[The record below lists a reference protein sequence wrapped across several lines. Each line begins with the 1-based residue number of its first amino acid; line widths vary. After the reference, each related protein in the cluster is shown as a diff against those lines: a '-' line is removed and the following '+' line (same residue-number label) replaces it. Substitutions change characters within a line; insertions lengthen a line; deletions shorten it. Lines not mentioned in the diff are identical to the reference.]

1 MYVREA
7 KVERYLCEQIASLP
21 DPALCEKHV
30 SPGRRGVPDR
40 LISFRGFMFLVE
52 TKAPRGKLAVAQRR
66 DHELRARCGIR
77 VFCLY
82 TIEQVDGFIESL
94 ELL

>member
-1 MYVREA
+1 
-7 KVERYLCEQIASLP
+7 
-21 DPALCEKHV
+21 
-30 SPGRRGVPDR
+30 
-40 LISFRGFMFLVE
+40 MFLVE

-82 TIEQVDGFIESL
+82 TIEQVDTFIESL